1 VLLLVTIGLVVIA
14 AVALV
19 IGFVSNQLP
28 PIYISIG
35 CSFVAAV
42 VLALF
47 SRLSRRQAA
56 QATARGAAPSPLF
69 GTEEIAPATASTDI
83 LVRAGVPR
91 FEDEEEVE
99 AGPPAEIRP
108 VAVAAEPMWAET
120 VFPIAEYE
128 ELRVAEI
135 LPLLPELD
143 ADELEQ
149 VRDHEQSGRNRATI
163 LSRISQLLASA
174 PAGVEW
180 GIEEELA
187 PPPLPA
193 PPPRVA
199 FPIADYEQLRVAEI
213 LPLLSQL
220 EPNELELVDYRE
232 RSTANRDT
240 ILNRISQLQ
249 ETPGR
254 VRAAAP
260 ATGREAA
267 AKKAPAKK
275 APAKKAPA
283 KKAPA
288 KKAPAKRTAAKK
300 APTKAAPAK
309 AAATKA
315 APAKKAA
322 PRAAGTGAAPAKKAA
337 PTAAPVQAAAAKK
350 SATKP
355 APAKKAATKAAP
367 AKKAAKTTA
376 TKSRATKSR

>member
-283 KKAPA
+283 K
-288 KKAPAKRTAAKK
+288 RTAAKK

-322 PRAAGTGAAPAKKAA
+322 PRAAGTGVAPAKKAA